1 MPIAK
6 SSFYKTTAEINSII
20 MNQSINSVVVTI
32 PKTDT
37 DAFVAGQLVAFD
49 ATTNKLVEFTA
60 TDAGGGAW
68 TYTTPFAG
76 FIQYEAGAGTDTAF
90 VITRAILREDAL
102 LFADVRLNDK
112 SGLSTFTVDDFVAM
126 TGIVANVQNPYTY
139 QGVKALNL
147 ISTEGDK

>member
-6 SSFYKTTAEINSII
+6 SSFYKTTAKINSII
-20 MNQSINSVVVTI
+20 MNQTINSFVVTI

-37 DAFVAGQLVAFD
+37 DSFVAGQLVAFD
-49 ATTNKLVEFTA
+49 ATSNKLVEFTA
-60 TDAGGGAW
+60 TYDEEKLW

-90 VITRAILREDAL
+90 VITRGILREDAL
-102 LFADVRLNDK
+102 LFADVRLNDL

-126 TGIVANVQNPYTY
+126 DGIVANVQNPYSY